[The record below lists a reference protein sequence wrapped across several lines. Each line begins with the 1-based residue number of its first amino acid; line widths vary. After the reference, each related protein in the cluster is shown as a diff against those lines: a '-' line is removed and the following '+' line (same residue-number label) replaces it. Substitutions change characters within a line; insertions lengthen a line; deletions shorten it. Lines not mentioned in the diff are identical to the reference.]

1 MKAPFNLEAGTFY
14 ELGGGFYLP
23 TQDVLH
29 RSELVVANRLTV
41 TCMFDVSL
49 INYQDQ
55 TAGFFFKTRFEV
67 QNHGGYLI
75 TFLQN
80 KRQATEVEVLIK
92 TEDLVLYNYPN
103 RGSLAIS
110 PRVSDLVATVFDE
123 Q

>member
-14 ELGGGFYLP
+14 ELAGGFYLP
-23 TQDVLH
+23 TIAVPFKA
-29 RSELVVANRLTV
+29 ELVVANRLSV

-49 INYQDQ
+49 VHHQDRN
-55 TAGFFFKTRFEV
+55 AGFFFKTRFEV

-80 KRQATEVEVLIK
+80 KRQATDVETLIK

-103 RGSLAIS
+103 KGSLAVS
-110 PRVSDLVATVFDE
+110 PRVSDLVSTIFDE